1 MKKLLAIMVL
11 TLSLG
16 LSSLSFADT
25 NVFGVKTPI
34 EKKEVKDAINGGYVA
49 KNLQDTFRVQK
60 LRNKNISISRIDD
73 NKENIRGFRPSLH
86 DKYSFEWYGK
96 I

>member
-1 MKKLLAIMVL
+1 MNKLLTVMVL

-25 NVFGVKTPI
+25 TVFGVKTPI
-34 EKKEVKDAINGGYVA
+34 VKKEVKDAVAGGYVA
-49 KNLQDTFRVQK
+49 KNLQDTFHVQK
-60 LRNKNISISRIDD
+60 LKNQKITVSRVDD
-73 NKENIRGFRPSLH
+73 IKEKYTGFRPSLH
-86 DKYSFEWYGK
+86 DRYSFEWYGK